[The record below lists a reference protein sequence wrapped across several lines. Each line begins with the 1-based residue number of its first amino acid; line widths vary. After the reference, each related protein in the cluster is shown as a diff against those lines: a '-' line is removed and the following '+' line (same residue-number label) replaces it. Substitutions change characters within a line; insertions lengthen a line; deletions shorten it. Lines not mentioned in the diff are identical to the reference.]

1 MGTHSRSPQFPE
13 SNINRKDFQTSA
25 VCGTWHQFT
34 WHEHKNVS
42 QVQPW
47 KQAGVQIGKG
57 DNCRLPYCPKMGLP
71 LIGPIIHP
79 TPTLRLLT
87 TRKVSWVT
95 NLKKKHLIGLLQE
108 REDLILQ
115 TCTIQTVKVEVG
127 AKKVPN
133 IWCFFISTGH
143 DKEAPIVELLKLSWP
158 WRMIC

>member
-1 MGTHSRSPQFPE
+1 M
-13 SNINRKDFQTSA
+13 
-25 VCGTWHQFT
+25 
-34 WHEHKNVS
+34 
-42 QVQPW
+42 QPW

-95 NLKKKHLIGLLQE
+95 NLNKESHWSFAREGGPHITDMHNTNSQSRSRGQE
-108 REDLILQ
+108 GPQRL
-115 TCTIQTVKVEVG
+115 V
-127 AKKVPN
+127 
-133 IWCFFISTGH
+133 FFISTGH